1 MLPVLVILLYK
12 HYWLSDTNANKNKAA
27 AAKVSN
33 WYGNIRLSDF
43 VAFYNKD
50 SYRNKN
56 V

>member
-12 HYWLSDTNANKNKAA
+12 HYWLSDTNANKNQAA

-33 WYGNIRLSDF
+33 WYDKIRLSDF